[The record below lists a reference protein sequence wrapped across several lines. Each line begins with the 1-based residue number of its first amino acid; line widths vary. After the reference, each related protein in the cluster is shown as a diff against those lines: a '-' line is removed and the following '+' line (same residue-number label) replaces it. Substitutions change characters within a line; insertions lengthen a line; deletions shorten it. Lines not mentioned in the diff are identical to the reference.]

1 MAKHYIMET
10 NALLLD
16 YNLAF
21 IREAIGL
28 HYIIIIIYAAIGQII
43 FGTKRSDYIDSPMST
58 LRLMAIK
65 TDKNAIALRG
75 FPVVSE
81 T

>member
-21 IREAIGL
+21 IKEAI

-43 FGTKRSDYIDSPMST
+43 FGTKRSDHIDSPMST
-58 LRLMAIK
+58 LRLMTIK
-65 TDKNAIALRG
+65 TGKNAIALRG